1 MEQASYFDFENK
13 FRGPRDEIKNRLS
26 NYQALLDYILSAFD
40 CPKLLDIGCGRGE
53 WLEICNNK
61 GIKSFGIE
69 KDDGMYAFCR
79 GLKLDVIRADA
90 LKALSKYE
98 KNSFQIIS
106 AFHLIEH
113 LDNIKLDTLI
123 QECQRILEPG
133 GVLILETPSI
143 DNLKVSTK
151 SFYLDPTHINP
162 INPDGF
168 IYRLQAKG
176 FDQVKYFLING
187 GELVKPRS
195 YTLSEVLDEVAQ
207 DVVFIATIDNEQ
219 QSNLFS
225 NEASWKDQLNIAIG
239 TVEAFHIFD
248 EKILG
253 IEQKMLN
260 NQQKIGTIEP
270 NLLTIENKISD
281 VEKRS
286 AISEQKIT
294 PIETKIV
301 SNQEKIVSNEEKLKL
316 NETKIISNQENVI
329 VNDKKIRNLTPK
341 ILTLGRKILSLG
353 RQILTIEQKITAIEE
368 KILAIE
374 HMIHL
379 KNEGYDNEVNNFK
392 NQIEFLLFRQNKL
405 YNSLPFR
412 ILRKFKS
419 IIRYVLLLIKR
430 VLIFFIHCTFQL
442 IASPLSNEQTIV
454 FYKLIARIF
463 KYLGKDALARRIFSK
478 IIKIDQIDFQSDASN
493 DMLLGYYDYS
503 IKAKDIYRDI
513 K

>member
-1 MEQASYFDFENK
+1 MEQGSYFEFENK

-40 CPKLLDIGCGRGE
+40 SPKLLDIGCGRGE
-53 WLEICNNK
+53 WLEICNQK
-61 GIKSFGIE
+61 GIKSSGIE
-69 KDDGMYAFCR
+69 KDESMYSFCR
-79 GLKLDVIRADA
+79 GLKLDVIKADA
-90 LKALSKYE
+90 EKALSKYE

-168 IYRLQAKG
+168 IYRLQTKG
-176 FDQVKYFLING
+176 FDKAKYFFING
-187 GELVKPRS
+187 GELVIPRS
-195 YTLSEVLDEVAQ
+195 YTLSEVLDEVAR
-207 DVVFIATIDNEQ
+207 DVVFIATINNGQ

-225 NEASWKDQLNIAIG
+225 KEASWKGDLNIAID

-248 EKILG
+248 DKILG

-260 NQQKIGTIEP
+260 NQKKIRQIEP
-270 NLLTIENKISD
+270 NLSTIENQIISNEEKIRSIEPNLSTIENKI
-281 VEKRS
+281 
-286 AISEQKIT
+286 IM
-294 PIETKIV
+294 
-301 SNQEKIVSNEEKLKL
+301 NEEKLRS
-316 NETKIISNQENVI
+316 NERQIIFNKENI
-329 VNDKKIRNLTPK
+329 IANDQITRSLAPK
-341 ILTLGRKILSLG
+341 
-353 RQILTIEQKITAIEE
+353 ILTIEQKISAIEQN
-368 KILAIE
+368 ILALE
-374 HMIHL
+374 NMTHL
-379 KNEGYDNEVNNFK
+379 KIDAYDNEINNFK

-405 YNSLPFR
+405 YNSLPFK

-419 IIRYVLLLIKR
+419 IIKYFLILIKR

-478 IIKIDQIDFQSDASN
+478 IIKIDQIENQSDASN

-503 IKAKDIYRDI
+503 IKAKEIYRDI